1 VNFMTPL
8 QLGINRAIECN
19 AMLYNRKNNCPEN
32 KRDAELRWI
41 FHLAE
46 IAPDGIAVEAGIR
59 EGGSFVCWSMAR
71 VGRGEVIGIDIKI
84 RPSLIDNLARYD
96 LTPRIIMQPAA
107 DAVKEIRGKV
117 AFAFIDADHSEAGI
131 RADIA
136 VWPNK
141 MKPGGVLA
149 FHDYGVWKPTVAV
162 KKVVDEWQDKAQW
175 EVIGQVGS
183 LIAFRKP
190 Q

>member
-1 VNFMTPL
+1 
-8 QLGINRAIECN
+8 
-19 AMLYNRKNNCPEN
+19 MLYNRKSNCPED

-41 FHLAE
+41 FNLAE
-46 IAPDGIAVEAGIR
+46 IAPDGVAVEAGIR

-71 VGRGEVIGIDIKI
+71 EGRGPVVGIDTKI
-84 RPSLIDNLARYD
+84 RPGLVDNLARYG
-96 LTPRIIMQPAA
+96 LQPRIIQQPSAT
-107 DAVKEIRGKV
+107 AVKEIRGKV

-131 RADIA
+131 RGDIA
-136 VWPNK
+136 VWPDK

-162 KKVVDEWQDKAQW
+162 KRVVDEWQQAAQW
-175 EVIGQVGS
+175 ELLGQVGS

-190 Q
+190 EK